1 MSILSLTFP
10 CYSHPRSLSSCLY
23 WRYISNNSEL
33 QHHNLG
39 WYISNIKQLRIAALQ
54 SWLIYSNIKQVR
66 IAALQSS
73 LIYFKYQT
81 SQNCSITMLVVSI
94 RVMPCAIWYHLCN
107 LKNVKN
113 THGGLLLLV
122 EMQAWAC
129 NFAVQMVTIRT
140 RHHIFVLFNFL
151 CSNFVMLWRAITYTD
166 SRAETRW
173 IPHEN

>member
-1 MSILSLTFP
+1 MIYFKYQTTQNYSITILVDIFQ
-10 CYSHPRSLSSCLY
+10 
-23 WRYISNNSEL
+23 ISNNSEL
-33 QHHNLG
+33 QHCNLG
-39 WYISNIKQLRIAALQ
+39 WYI
-54 SWLIYSNIKQVR
+54 SNIKQVR
-66 IAALQSS
+66 IAALQSW

-113 THGGLLLLV
+113 TYGGLLLLV

-140 RHHIFVLFNFL
+140 RHHIFILFNFL

>member
-1 MSILSLTFP
+1 MNNLKILPKKCRFFLSLFP
-10 CYSHPRSLSSCLY
+10 VILILGLCLLVY
-23 WRYISNNSEL
+23 TDDIFQISNNSEL

-39 WYISNIKQLRIAALQ
+39 WHISNIKQLKIAALQ
-54 SWLIYSNIKQVR
+54 SW
-66 IAALQSS
+66 

-140 RHHIFVLFNFL
+140 RRHIFILFNFL

-166 SRAETRW
+166 STAETRW